1 MATDQIERFG
11 QNDILGGRQK
21 TTKKKK
27 IFKEISQISVKLLSK
42 YLH

>member
-27 IFKEISQISVKLLSK
+27 SLKK
-42 YLH
+42 

>member
-21 TTKKKK
+21 TKQKK
-27 IFKEISQISVKLLSK
+27 IFKEISQISVKRLSK